1 MTEKMKIRVN
11 DGGKCIATLEDVDSG
26 ATIETLKGKV
36 KDEKGIT
43 AHALKFEGTV
53 MEGKLSNYP
62 GITSGSTIELV
73 RTESAVKGAATQSVN
88 ETPAESGIH
97 GVTLAPLKTAKDY
110 LTIKSYLE
118 DLINTYESS
127 RGGLFTGQHKVNDA
141 KVDEQFFRDAH
152 LSIVQ
157 KDRDDVHQKWLV
169 SEQDTSHE
177 NFDTEVTTNFTFN
190 SCYESGSSLSLAT
203 SKGWT
208 IGVGGNAGAGFSG
221 ATVGASTG
229 VQFSKSKTMGEGQ
242 SLTQTKNLTVE
253 IPVPPG
259 KAVIVKELLY
269 RTVQSAKCVVR
280 LTVESTA
287 MISYTIHDRD
297 DTESIE
303 IKRLEKVQREKI
315 DPEKQWIKFEAENVV
330 TIDFIGQ
337 LQYKFDERK
346 LETWIVDSD
355 KERFERVQKA
365 YQ

>member
-1 MTEKMKIRVN
+1 MTEILVN
-11 DGGKCIATLEDVDSG
+11 DGDKRIATLEDVDSD
-26 ATIETLKGKV
+26 ATIDALKKKI
-36 KDEKGIT
+36 KDDHGIT
-43 AHALKFEGTV
+43 AYALKFKGTV
-53 MEGKLSNYP
+53 MEGKLSNYLT
-62 GITSGSTIELV
+62 TSESTMTIELV

-88 ETPAESGIH
+88 VNPAAPGIH
-97 GVTLAPLKTAKDY
+97 GVTLAPIKTAEDY
-110 LTIKSYLE
+110 LTIKTYLE
-118 DLINTYESS
+118 DLINRYESS
-127 RGGLFTGQHKVNDA
+127 RGGLRKHEVKDA
-141 KVDEQFFRDAH
+141 KVDEQFFRDAD

-169 SEQDTSHE
+169 SEQDTSHA

-208 IGVGGNAGAGFSG
+208 VGVGGNAGAGFSG
-221 ATVGASTG
+221 ATVGPSTG

-242 SLTQTKNLTVE
+242 SLNQTKNLTVE

-280 LTVESTA
+280 LKVKSTA
-287 MISYTIHDRD
+287 MISYTIHDRN

-303 IKRLEKVQREKI
+303 IKRLEKVQRHSKI

-330 TIDFIGQ
+330 TIDFIDQ
-337 LQYKFDERK
+337 LQYRFDERK

-355 KERFERVQKA
+355 KERFELVKKA